1 MKDCESIIKTSQEK
15 RDDKIKDGRKG
26 LESRKAKPEE
36 EFESKKK
43 KNRQRS
49 TRERIKENNIN
60 ILGGRRQE
68 LGKRQAYIESNEVE
82 GDRLIHLE

>member
-1 MKDCESIIKTSQEK
+1 MGQMKDCQSIIKTSQEK

-43 KNRQRS
+43 KIDKEA
-49 TRERIKENNIN
+49 RERE
-60 ILGGRRQE
+60 
-68 LGKRQAYIESNEVE
+68 
-82 GDRLIHLE
+82 